1 MNIINKLIGV
11 ALALTLTA
19 TVAGAKLV
27 REPQEKGTHRVMSCN
42 IRITGLDADKDT
54 PLLMVS
60 PALRWILSLRV
71 IISSE
76 RM

>member
-1 MNIINKLIGV
+1 MNIIKKLVGV
-11 ALALTLTA
+11 ALALTMTA

-54 PLLMVS
+54 PGQWEN
-60 PALRWILSLRV
+60 RR
-71 IISSE
+71 
-76 RM
+76 